1 MVQSISDVPN
11 VAIWGS
17 FFHFPKETG
26 GLIQATL
33 VWSSRSP
40 MDRSATWNQNKVTPH
55 VLGEHRT
62 EPRRFSPTYLF
73 LVPALLRDEQIEHRS
88 ELLVDLLHLVDVAG
102 NFVHGFHGN
111 CRQAGND
118 MIRNQSGPVFQS
130 LEKLHLKLHHFQQ
143 VPKQYIQLGEK
154 SI

>member
-1 MVQSISDVPN
+1 MVQRISDAPN

-40 MDRSATWNQNKVTPH
+40 IDRSATWHKNKSAVTPH
-55 VLGEHRT
+55 VLREHRT
-62 EPRRFSPTYLF
+62 EPSRFSPTYLF
-73 LVPALLRDEQIEHRS
+73 LVTTLLRDEQIEHCS

-118 MIRNQSGPVFQS
+118 MVRVE
-130 LEKLHLKLHHFQQ
+130 LL
-143 VPKQYIQLGEK
+143 
-154 SI
+154 